1 MKKIVFLFATITF
14 FLSCDQT
21 QKKETQENPKK
32 VDYIYEA
39 TYLDNFEIG
48 NTDLVLK
55 VQEMHQHI
63 IAKNYEIVGE
73 YLADNVVFGLE
84 DGSLI
89 EGKEAC
95 MKFMIEGYSSIE
107 IEDYQVAVNLA
118 VKGDNGHEWVL
129 LWDNGTIVTADGT
142 EMAYNWMESFQFEDD
157 KIITMNQFSKPRN

>member
-63 IAKNYEIVGE
+63 IDKNYDMVAN
-73 YLADNVVFGLE
+73 YLADDVVFALE
-84 DGSLI
+84 DGSQI
-89 EGKEAC
+89 EGKDAC
-95 MKFMIEGYSSIE
+95 IKFMIEGYSSIE

>member
-1 MKKIVFLFATITF
+1 
-14 FLSCDQT
+14 
-21 QKKETQENPKK
+21 
-32 VDYIYEA
+32 
-39 TYLDNFEIG
+39 
-48 NTDLVLK
+48 
-55 VQEMHQHI
+55 MHQHI
-63 IAKNYEIVGE
+63 IAKNYEMVGE

-107 IEDYQVAVNLA
+107 IEYYQVAVNLA

-129 LWDNGTIVTADGT
+129 LWGNGTIVTADGT

>member
-1 MKKIVFLFATITF
+1 MKKIICLFATITF

-21 QKKETQENPKK
+21 QKKESQDEPTK
-32 VDYIYEA
+32 VDYIYKA
-39 TYLDNFEIG
+39 TYLDDFKIG
-48 NTDLVLK
+48 DSNLVLK

-63 IAKNYEIVGE
+63 IEKNYEMVGE

-118 VKGDNGHEWVL
+118 VTGNNGDEWVL
-129 LWDNGTIVTADGT
+129 LWDNGKIVTQDGA
-142 EMAYNWMESFQFEDD
+142 EMAYNWMEAFQFENG
-157 KIITMNQFSKPRN
+157 KIITMNQYAKPGK